1 MKTLILLFVWAVLM
15 LILWV
20 FVIKTIVDSPN
31 NKFKHYENKIKSF
44 FYFLAVILSLI
55 LGILI

>member
-20 FVIKTIVDSPN
+20 FVIKTTVDSPN
-31 NKFKHYENKIKSF
+31 NKFKHYESKIKSF